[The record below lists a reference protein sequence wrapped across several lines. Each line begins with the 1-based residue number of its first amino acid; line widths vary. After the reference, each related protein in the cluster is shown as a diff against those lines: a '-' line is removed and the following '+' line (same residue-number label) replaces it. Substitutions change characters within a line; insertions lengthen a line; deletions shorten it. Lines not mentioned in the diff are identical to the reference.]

1 MAEAPGSRGCVRGAG
16 LSTGPGVA
24 PRDLREQLTGVTG
37 ETDARGG
44 SASLKPPGRPGLE
57 LRSTSPHLGQAT
69 LTGVRI

>member
-1 MAEAPGSRGCVRGAG
+1 MAEAAGSRGCVRGAG

-24 PRDLREQLTGVTG
+24 PRDLRELTGVTG

-57 LRSTSPHLGQAT
+57 LRSTSPYLGQAT
-69 LTGVRI
+69 LTGVPI